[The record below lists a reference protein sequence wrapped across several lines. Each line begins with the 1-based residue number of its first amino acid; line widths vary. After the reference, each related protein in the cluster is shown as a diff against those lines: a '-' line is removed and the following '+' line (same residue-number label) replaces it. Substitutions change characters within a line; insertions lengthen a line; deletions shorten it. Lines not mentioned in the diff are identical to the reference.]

1 MKEQREENLIII
13 ISFICFKDIFRLHRS
28 SNAGHDGMDAIM
40 YITTHVSK
48 TFELIEDA
56 RDVRANREIAGF
68 SLVYIVQR

>member
-1 MKEQREENLIII
+1 
-13 ISFICFKDIFRLHRS
+13 
-28 SNAGHDGMDAIM
+28 MDAM